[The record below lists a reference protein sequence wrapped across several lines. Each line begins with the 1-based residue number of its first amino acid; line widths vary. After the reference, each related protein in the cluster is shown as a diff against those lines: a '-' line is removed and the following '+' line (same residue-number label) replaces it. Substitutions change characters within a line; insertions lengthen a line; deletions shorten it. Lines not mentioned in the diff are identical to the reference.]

1 MINSQDKESIK
12 RAIPKASNKILAAA
26 VARLYIAYPEPDHWT
41 PTGLAGAIVLV
52 DDLVGHTFFLKLV
65 DIVSHKGVL
74 WDQELYIDFEYN
86 QDRSFFHSFE
96 CEECYFGLLFED
108 KSEATSFYK
117 KVKSRDKH
125 GSKQTV
131 QNKHGV
137 ELKKEPTQV
146 NKIGFRGDMSGLEN
160 EQRTRRTKGFI
171 YYEDEPPPEW
181 RSLYRE
187 LESVGITEDMIA
199 ENREFIKNYIAQTG
213 GPLVGLEPP
222 IPRKYQYKLA
232 QKSASGSNNTSTI
245 SKKAPPPPPPTAQK
259 TASTPDLPKS
269 DTPSAIPSATPSSIS
284 SRQET
289 PASDP
294 ETPTPSAAANP
305 APAPAPATT
314 ATHSIPPPMHHNVP
328 APDYMPHLVKQRQSQ
343 EPPLPPEPQQHRG
356 VPLPPPRTGAVPPPP
371 PPSRNPVPPPPPSRT
386 QPQLPP
392 RESRPAPVPPPPR
405 RGPAPPPPPSRSRPV
420 PGPPRISS
428 PMTTHPVASPPPQL
442 PPHHPNPVPPA
453 PSLPPSQQQPQSPY
467 PQTSSIP
474 AAPPPPPMQPAT
486 TQPSQSAPPPPPLP
500 PAASQSGSAPPPP
513 PPMPSAQATPANDTA
528 AATPPPGAQLDG
540 RDALLASIRNAGIG
554 SLRKTD
560 KSQLEKPNVLLQEAR
575 GEAPSQPA
583 SAAAPGQPASLA
595 DALAAALSNR
605 KAKVANSDDED
616 EGDW

>member
-1 MINSQDKESIK
+1 MINSQDKELIK

-26 VARLYIAYPEPDHWT
+26 VAKLYIAYPEPDHWT

-108 KSEATSFYK
+108 KSEASSFYK

-146 NKIGFRGDMSGLEN
+146 NKIGFRGDMSGLES
-160 EQRTRRTKGFI
+160 EQRTRRTKGLI

-199 ENREFIKNYIAQTG
+199 ENREFIKDYIAQTG

-222 IPRKYQYKLA
+222 IPRKYQYKSA
-232 QKSASGSNNTSTI
+232 QRSTSGTNSTSTI
-245 SKKAPPPPPPTAQK
+245 TKKAPPPPPPQAAQK
-259 TASTPDLPKS
+259 TASTQELPKS
-269 DTPSAIPSATPSSIS
+269 DPPSTAPWSAP
-284 SRQET
+284 SRQDT
-289 PASDP
+289 PVSDL
-294 ETPTPSAAANP
+294 ESP
-305 APAPAPATT
+305 APEPTVTHPAP
-314 ATHSIPPPMHHNVP
+314 PPPMHHNVP
-328 APDYMPHLVKQRQSQ
+328 ALDYMPNTVRQRQSQ
-343 EPPLPPEPQQHRG
+343 EAPLPPEPQQPRG
-356 VPLPPPRTGAVPPPP
+356 VPLPPPRANAVPPPP

-420 PGPPRISS
+420 PGPPQISS
-428 PMTTHPVASPPPQL
+428 PTTTHPIASPPPQL
-442 PPHHPNPVPPA
+442 PPHHPNPVPSA
-453 PSLPPSQQQPQSPY
+453 PSLHPSQQVTQSPY
-467 PQTSSIP
+467 AQTSSPIP
-474 AAPPPPPMQPAT
+474 QAPPPPPMQPAT
-486 TQPSQSAPPPPPLP
+486 AQPSQSAPPPPPFS
-500 PAASQSGSAPPPP
+500 PAAPQSGSVPPP
-513 PPMPSAQATPANDTA
+513 PPMPPANDTPA
-528 AATPPPGAQLDG
+528 SPPPGAQLDG
-540 RDALLASIRNAGIG
+540 RDALLASIRNAGVG
-554 SLRKTD
+554 SLRKID

-575 GEAPSQPA
+575 GEAPKQPA
-583 SAAAPGQPASLA
+583 STAAPGQPASLA

-616 EGDW
+616 DGDW

>member
-1 MINSQDKESIK
+1 MINSQDKELIK

-117 KVKSRDKH
+117 KVQNRDKH

-137 ELKKEPTQV
+137 ELKKEPIQV
-146 NKIGFRGDMSGLEN
+146 NKVGFRGDMSGLEN
-160 EQRTRRTKGFI
+160 EQRTRRTKGLI

-222 IPRKYQYKLA
+222 IPRKYQYKSA
-232 QKSASGSNNTSTI
+232 QRSTSGSSNTNTI
-245 SKKAPPPPPPTAQK
+245 SKKAPPPPPPPAAQK
-259 TASTPDLPKS
+259 RSSTPDLPKS
-269 DTPSAIPSATPSSIS
+269 DTPSAIPSTIP
-284 SRQET
+284 SRQDT
-289 PASDP
+289 PVSDL
-294 ETPTPSAAANP
+294 EMPTPPAPANP
-305 APAPAPATT
+305 APAPT
-314 ATHSIPPPMHHNVP
+314 AAHSIPPPTHHNVP
-328 APDYMPHLVKQRQSQ
+328 ALDYMPHTLRQRQSQ
-343 EPPLPPEPQQHRG
+343 DAPLPPEPQQHRA
-356 VPLPPPRTGAVPPPP
+356 VPLPPPRASAAPPPP

-405 RGPAPPPPPSRSRPV
+405 RGPAPPPPPSRSRPLPV
-420 PGPPRISS
+420 PQTSS
-428 PMTTHPVASPPPQL
+428 PTTTHLVASPSPQAV
-442 PPHHPNPVPPA
+442 PHHPNPVPPA
-453 PSLPPSQQQPQSPY
+453 NSLPPSQQQTQSPY
-467 PQTSSIP
+467 TQASSIP
-474 AAPPPPPMQPAT
+474 IAPPPPPMQSAT
-486 TQPSQSAPPPPPLP
+486 SQPSQSAPPPPPLP
-500 PAASQSGSAPPPP
+500 PTAPQSASVPPPP
-513 PPMPSAQATPANDTA
+513 PPMPSAPAPPAHETA
-528 AATPPPGAQLDG
+528 ASPPPGAQLDG
-540 RDALLASIRNAGIG
+540 RDALLASIRNAGVG

-575 GEAPSQPA
+575 GEAPKQPA
-583 SAAAPGQPASLA
+583 STAAPGQPASLA

-616 EGDW
+616 DGDW